1 MLYVKRGITNNW
13 RIQMGESYLDNLK
26 ARFGYGVTSSPENPE
41 LITKNTSPITSFQQD
56 TIASATVAKDEV
68 QKNSSV
74 RETLSSAVSWLWG
87 LIYGQT
93 PSSEQPN
100 GRPVLEAPTIQDE
113 KARQSCVKEISNMQK
128 RILSLDDEYKEL
140 LNTNNPQNQE
150 ALLMKL
156 LTMAIKNQL
165 KLKEESGL
173 LSTKK
178 VESHKKDGQNL
189 NKDHKAIRE
198 ELETINYKKDRAST
212 IDTAVGVTAGALFL
226 ATIGATALV
235 PFVAPIV
242 GASAMPV
249 INVVLAAASG
259 KVGIALGVAKSGSVL
274 LKGYTTGVSDEK
286 KKESYLVQAQ
296 QELAKEGVKVGF
308 DEMKKA
314 LQDVSAM
321 WSLLR
326 ETADR
331 QLQAS
336 SAMLK

>member
-1 MLYVKRGITNNW
+1 
-13 RIQMGESYLDNLK
+13 MGDSYLDNLK
-26 ARFGYGVTSSPENPE
+26 ERLGFAVNTTPEKSEAREKTINPVTP
-41 LITKNTSPITSFQQD
+41 FQVD
-56 TIASATVAKDEV
+56 TIVSAKVASEEI

-93 PSSEQPN
+93 PSSEQPT
-100 GRPVLEAPTIQDE
+100 GRPILEAPTIQDE
-113 KARQSCVKEISNMQK
+113 KARQSFTKEISNMQK

-140 LNTNNPQNQE
+140 LNNKNPAGQE

-173 LSTKK
+173 LSTRK
-178 VESHKKDGQNL
+178 VESHKKDGQEL
-189 NKDHKAIRE
+189 NKDQKQIRD
-198 ELETINYKKDRAST
+198 ELSTINYKKDWAHT
-212 IDTAVGVTAGALFL
+212 IDVAVGVTAGALFL
-226 ATIGATALV
+226 ATVAATAV
-235 PFVAPIV
+235 AAVVAPV
-242 GASAMPV
+242 LGASVMPV
-249 INVVLAAASG
+249 VNMVLAASAG
-259 KVGIALGVAKSGSVL
+259 KVSIALGVAKSGSTL

-314 LQDVSAM
+314 LEDVSTM

-326 ETADR
+326 ETAER
-331 QLQAS
+331 QMQAS